1 MFQMTKKYSILA
13 TFLFC
18 ALVFVACG
26 DSDSSSF
33 IDKGT
38 EPQISPKD
46 TVSSDS
52 SAQDSVEKEPVEK
65 DSSTQDTAES
75 HTSYFDESGL
85 HTFILGDSLGQ
96 LLYGELNLDY
106 PVDSVLTLFEIGDIV
121 NVAIVSYDT
130 LEMVVAES
138 ANDVPIAGFVLVAR
152 SDSEHPFLSVHN
164 GQLASILGITDV
176 KTPIEVTISMKEKGG
191 FLFGLEMRYAQYL
204 DTYTENYPDLSIEEF
219 ANFREVRTTGMGENK
234 LYRSSS
240 PIDNCLGRNLYADSL
255 AKEAG
260 VTTFINL
267 TDSEDYA
274 KSYKGFET
282 TYYSTQDVIYLAV
295 APDFYSRAFKDGMV
309 KGLRFMIEH
318 EGPYLVHCI
327 YGMDRTGF
335 MIAVLEALMGAK
347 TEEIQADYAK
357 TFTNYFNVVNGLQV
371 TYNEQQAEFFENV
384 VVRNLRAV
392 YHADGIEIPDADDI
406 DWSTPTEQF
415 LKKQGMTDEEI
426 SALKDRLK

>member
-1 MFQMTKKYSILA
+1 MNQTKKTCLILA
-13 TFLFC
+13 AIIFC
-18 ALVFVACG
+18 LQGFIACG
-26 DSDSSSF
+26 DSDSSSS
-33 IDKGT
+33 ISSIS

-46 TVSSDS
+46 TVSSDT
-52 SAQDSVEKEPVEK
+52 SAQDS
-65 DSSTQDTAES
+65 AES

-121 NVAIVSYDT
+121 NVAIVGYDT

-138 ANDVPIAGFVLVAR
+138 ANDVPIAGFVLVTR
-152 SDSEHPFLSVHN
+152 SGSEYPVLSVHN

-176 KTPIEVTISMKEKGG
+176 TTPIEVTISMKEKGG

-219 ANFREVRTTGMGENK
+219 ANFREVRTTGMGKNK

-240 PIDNCLGRNLYADSL
+240 PIDNGLGRNLYVDSL

-260 VTTFINL
+260 VATFINL

-274 KSYKGFET
+274 KSYKGFES
-282 TYYSTQDVIYLAV
+282 TYYSTQNAIYLAV

-309 KGLRFMIEH
+309 KGLR
-318 EGPYLVHCI
+318 
-327 YGMDRTGF
+327 F

-406 DWSTPTEQF
+406 DWVTPTEQF
-415 LKKQGMTDEEI
+415 LKKQGMTEDEI

>member
-33 IDKGT
+33 IDKGA

-46 TVSSDS
+46 TVSSDT
-52 SAQDSVEKEPVEK
+52 SAQDTVEKEPVEK

-96 LLYGELNLDY
+96 LLNGELYLDY

-121 NVAIVSYDT
+121 NVAIVGYDT

-152 SDSEHPFLSVHN
+152 SDTEHPFLSVHN
-164 GQLASILGITDV
+164 GQLASILEITDV

-255 AKEAG
+255 AQEAG
-260 VTTFINL
+260 VATFINL

-295 APDFYSRAFKDGMV
+295 APEFYSRAFKDGMV

-371 TYNEQQAEFFENV
+371 TYNEQQAEFFKNV

>member
-1 MFQMTKKYSILA
+1 MSQTKKTCLILA
-13 TFLFC
+13 AIIFC
-18 ALVFVACG
+18 LQGFIACG
-26 DSDSSSF
+26 DSDSSSS
-33 IDKGT
+33 IST
-38 EPQISPKD
+38 ISEPQISPKD
-46 TVSSDS
+46 TVSSDT
-52 SAQDSVEKEPVEK
+52 SAQDSVEK
-65 DSSTQDTAES
+65 DSSAQDSAES

-106 PVDSVLTLFEIGDIV
+106 PLDSVLTLFEIGDIV
-121 NVAIVSYDT
+121 NVAIVGYDT

-138 ANDVPIAGFVLVAR
+138 ANDVPIAGFVLVTR
-152 SDSEHPFLSVHN
+152 SGSEYPVLSVHN

-176 KTPIEVTISMKEKGG
+176 TTPIEVTISMKEKGG

-219 ANFREVRTTGMGENK
+219 ANFREVRTTGMGKNK

-240 PIDNCLGRNLYADSL
+240 PIDNGLGRNLYVDSL

-260 VTTFINL
+260 VATFINL

-274 KSYKGFET
+274 KSYKGFES
-282 TYYSTQDVIYLAV
+282 TYYSTQNAIYLAV

-357 TFTNYFNVVNGLQV
+357 TFTNYFNVVDGLQV
-371 TYNEQQAEFFENV
+371 TYNEQQTEFFENV

-392 YHADGIEIPDADDI
+392 YHADGIEIPDTDDI
-406 DWSTPTEQF
+406 DWATPTEQF

>member
-1 MFQMTKKYSILA
+1 MFQITTRRTVLA
-13 TFLFC
+13 AFLFC
-18 ALVFVACG
+18 ALLFVACG
-26 DSDSSSF
+26 DDDSSFVPNGS
-33 IDKGT
+33 T
-38 EPQISPKD
+38 EPVITPEEPEKTDSIAKPD
-46 TVSSDS
+46 SIAEPDSVSSDS
-52 SAQDSVEKEPVEK
+52 AETGFVREDSV
-65 DSSTQDTAES
+65 
-75 HTSYFDESGL
+75 GL
-85 HTFILGDSLGQ
+85 HTFVVGDGSGQ
-96 LLYGELNLDY
+96 LVSSDLYLDY
-106 PVDSVLTLFEIGDIV
+106 PADSFLVKFEIGDIV
-121 NVAIVSYDT
+121 TAAIPGYDT
-130 LEMVVAES
+130 LELPIVEA
-138 ANDVPIAGFVLVAR
+138 ANDVPIAGFSLIPTIGSQNIVLT
-152 SDSEHPFLSVHN
+152 VHN
-164 GQLASILGITDV
+164 GRMAEILGITDV
-176 KTPIEVTISMKEKGG
+176 TTPIEVTISMKEKGG

-219 ANFREVRTTGMGENK
+219 ANFREVRTTGMGKNK

-240 PIDNCLGRNLYADSL
+240 PIDNGLGRNLYVDSL

-260 VTTFINL
+260 VATFINL

-274 KSYKGFET
+274 KSYKGFES
-282 TYYSTQDVIYLAV
+282 TYYSTQNVIYLAV

-347 TEEIQADYAK
+347 TKEIQADYAK
-357 TFTNYFNVVNGLQV
+357 TFTNYFNVVDGLQV
-371 TYNEQQAEFFENV
+371 TYNEQQTEFFENV

-406 DWSTPTEQF
+406 DWATPTEQF